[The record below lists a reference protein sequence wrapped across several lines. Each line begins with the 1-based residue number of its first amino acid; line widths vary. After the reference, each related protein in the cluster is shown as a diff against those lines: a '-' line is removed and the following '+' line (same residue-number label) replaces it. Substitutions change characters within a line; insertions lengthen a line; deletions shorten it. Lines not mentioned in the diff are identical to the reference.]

1 MGDNFVKHILNVQF
15 FPNILKNDCQATS
28 LLFKTAITGSHNLP
42 LHRTVTE
49 CS

>member
-1 MGDNFVKHILNVQF
+1 MGDNFIQHILNVQF

-28 LLFKTAITGSHNLP
+28 LLFKTAISYSLP